1 MSILKIPKT
10 ILTMKNIKILFCTAL
25 LLCLLSLPSYAATLN
40 LFSSDYDND
49 KWQVEEIVFTQED
62 IIPIEWYPLRAA
74 SECLPIDVSW
84 DDATRE
90 IVVYSHEMAKINA
103 FIAEQR
109 YHADNIPASKLKIK
123 DGVTYC
129 SPEFLSKL
137 LPKTGFVYDNEVY
150 CFNGE
155 TVSSK
160 LIKHDDSYT
169 FKASAITSMYELK
182 LKLPENYAFVRKYLT
197 GGISLVKVGT
207 HRNVLSY
214 AAAYVFPKA
223 NKPDAYIISNSTH
236 PLYDFEPY
244 VKYLTKLICH
254 EAYHVYLERI
264 GKQSET
270 DAMKYGR
277 EIYHNLQY

>member
-1 MSILKIPKT
+1 
-10 ILTMKNIKILFCTAL
+10 MKNIKILFCTAL

-49 KWQVEEIVFTQED
+49 KWQVEEITFAQED
-62 IIPIEWYPLRAA
+62 AILDEWYPLRAI

-84 DDATRE
+84 DDATRD
-90 IVVYSHEMAKINA
+90 IVVYSHEMAEINI

-109 YHADNIPASKLKIK
+109 YHADDIPTSKLKIK

-137 LPKTGFVYDNEVY
+137 LPKTGFVYNNEVY

-155 TVSSK
+155 MVSSK
-160 LIKHDDSYT
+160 LIKHDDRDT

-182 LKLPENYAFVRKYLT
+182 LKLPNDYAFVRKYLT
-197 GGISLVKVGT
+197 GGISLVKVNT
-207 HRNVLSY
+207 HKNVPSY
-214 AAAYVFPKA
+214 AAAYVFPKVK
-223 NKPDAYIISNSTH
+223 KPVAYIISNSTH
-236 PLYDFEPY
+236 PLYGFEPY
-244 VKYLTKLICH
+244 GEYLIELICH

-264 GKQSET
+264 GKQNET
-270 DAMKYGR
+270 NAMKYGR

>member
-1 MSILKIPKT
+1 
-10 ILTMKNIKILFCTAL
+10 MKNIKILFCTAL

-49 KWQVEEIVFTQED
+49 KWQIEEIVFAQED
-62 IIPIEWYPLRAA
+62 IIPIEWYPLRAI

-84 DDATRE
+84 DNATRD
-90 IVVYSHEMAKINA
+90 IVVYSHEMAEINA

-109 YHADNIPASKLKIK
+109 YHVGNIPASKLKIK

-150 CFNGE
+150 YFDGE
-155 TVSSK
+155 MINSK
-160 LIKHDDSYT
+160 LIKHDNSDT
-169 FKASAITSMYELK
+169 FKASVITSMYELM
-182 LKLPENYAFVRKYLT
+182 LKLPEDYAFVRKYLT
-197 GGISLVKVGT
+197 GGISLVKVYT
-207 HRNVLSY
+207 HKNVPSY
-214 AAAYVFPKA
+214 AAAYVFPKVK
-223 NKPDAYIISNSTH
+223 KPVAYIISNSTH
-236 PLYDFEPY
+236 PFYGYEPY
-244 VKYLTKLICH
+244 GKYLTELICH

-277 EIYHNLQY
+277 KIKNLLDEIN